1 MIDIGAI
8 SLILFKSVIFQ
19 FFFKL
24 TSRAR
29 ANYVIW
35 QVIPDFY
42 IFKPKRVLEVVCSS
56 IRRPDF
62 DIVGRSRPTIGES

>member
-1 MIDIGAI
+1 MC
-8 SLILFKSVIFQ
+8 SFS

-42 IFKPKRVLEVVCSS
+42 IFIPKRVLEDVCSS

-62 DIVGRSRPTIGES
+62 DIVGRSRPTIGER

>member
-1 MIDIGAI
+1 MC
-8 SLILFKSVIFQ
+8 SFS

-29 ANYVIW
+29 ANYVTW

-42 IFKPKRVLEVVCSS
+42 IFIPKRVLEDICSS